1 MKTMKIIKTV
11 FVTAFVLL
19 IAVTLASLIWAIAT
33 GAADTNL
40 LN

>member
-1 MKTMKIIKTV
+1 MKIIKTV
-11 FVTAFVLL
+11 LVTAFVIVIFLT
-19 IAVTLASLIWAIAT
+19 VASLIWAIAT